1 MDAIEEAA
9 HSGRLRRL
17 VEAVQ
22 ELTDKH
28 LPPGS
33 GFVLVA
39 VTQNGGKRRVDVL
52 PGMEKDDAVKVLSI
66 ALTTIR
72 GDS

>member
-1 MDAIEEAA
+1 MDALEEAA

-17 VEAVQ
+17 VEEVQ
-22 ELTDKH
+22 ALADKH

-39 VTQNGGKRRVDVL
+39 VTQNGSKRRVDVL
-52 PGMEKDDAVKVLSI
+52 PGVDKDEAVKVLSI
-66 ALTTIR
+66 ALTTVR